1 MASTGAPDKIIVT
14 NGSALRHKYGTR
26 ANAVAGALKALI
38 AADAK
43 RHLTTALVDLADARQ
58 MARFGARPIPLEDV
72 DSEKDNKHAI
82 DAVCQALVPSYLMIL
97 GSTDVVPHQRLTN
110 PLYHPD
116 DDDDKTVPS
125 DLPYACEAPFGRKIA
140 AFRAPTRVVGRLPDL
155 TGGRDPGYLVS
166 LIRTACRQ
174 MPRPASAYDAAFGL
188 TAEVWR
194 SSTAS
199 SVGTL
204 FAAASRLHVSPK
216 EGPHWAP
223 AALTPLSHFINCHGA
238 PHDYRF
244 YGQKGR
250 DYPVSHDSRD
260 LAGLREGTVLAAECC
275 YGAELWN
282 PIRQGGKV
290 AMCNAYLAAGALA
303 YLGSSTI
310 AYGPA
315 SGNAQADLVCQYFF
329 RSIRAGA
336 SSGRACLEA
345 RLGYV
350 RHAGTLS
357 PTDLKTLAQFN
368 LMGDPSLTAIV
379 AASRLIVPGRS
390 GSKSRKAI
398 GAAERS
404 ERLSRRLTLRDLA
417 RATSST
423 PYFSLLLDGRLVTGK
438 KAKTLKAVAAK
449 EGIEAARLVSFG
461 PGTRSRGSD
470 PARIHVV
477 LTRDRR
483 HDPKVPGIVRIDG
496 LEMIELH
503 GAFRT
508 RRFHS
513 R

>member
-1 MASTGAPDKIIVT
+1 MASTGAPDKVIVT
-14 NGSALRHKYGTR
+14 NGQALRHKYGTR
-26 ANAVAGALKALI
+26 TFAVTQALKALI
-38 AADAK
+38 VADGR
-43 RHLTTALVDLADARQ
+43 RHLTTALVDLSDPRQ
-58 MARFGARPIPLEDV
+58 MARYGARPIALEDV
-72 DSEKDNKHAI
+72 DSEKHAI
-82 DAVCQALVPSYLMIL
+82 DAVCQALVPSYLMLL

-110 PLYHPD
+110 PLFHPE

-140 AFRAPTRVVGRLPDL
+140 AFRAPTRVVGRLPDV
-155 TGGRDPGYLVS
+155 TGGGDPSYLVA
-166 LIRTACRQ
+166 LLRTACRQ
-174 MPRPASAYDAAFGL
+174 QPRPASAYDVAFAL

-199 SVGTL
+199 SLGAL
-204 FAAASRLHVSPK
+204 FEASPLLHVSPK
-216 EGPHWAP
+216 EGPVWSARALAP
-223 AALTPLSHFINCHGA
+223 LAHFVNCHGA

-244 YGQKGR
+244 YGQGGR
-250 DYPVSHDSRD
+250 DYPVAFDSRD
-260 LAGLREGTVLAAECC
+260 LAAVREGTVLAAECC

-282 PIRQGGKV
+282 PIRQGGKLGI
-290 AMCNAYLAAGALA
+290 CNAYLRAGALA

-350 RHAGTLS
+350 RRATS
-357 PTDLKTLAQFN
+357 ITPTDLKTLAQFN
-368 LMGDPSLTAIV
+368 LMGDPSLTAV
-379 AASRLIVPGRS
+379 EAASPLIVPGKA
-390 GSKSRKAI
+390 GAKGRKAAE
-398 GAAERS
+398 AAERA
-404 ERLSRRLTLRDLA
+404 ERLSRRVTLRELA

-423 PYFSLLLDGRLVTGK
+423 PYFSLVLDGRVRAK
-438 KAKTLKAVAAK
+438 KTANTLAAVARK
-449 EGIEAARLVSFG
+449 EGLAAPRIVSYR
-461 PGTRSRGSD
+461 PGARSRDGD
-470 PARIHVV
+470 GARVHVA

-483 HDPKVPGIVRIDG
+483 HDPKTPGVVRIDG
-496 LEMIELH
+496 VEMVELH

-508 RRFHS
+508 RRFQS

>member
-1 MASTGAPDKIIVT
+1 
-14 NGSALRHKYGTR
+14 
-26 ANAVAGALKALI
+26 
-38 AADAK
+38 
-43 RHLTTALVDLADARQ
+43 
-58 MARFGARPIPLEDV
+58 MARFGTRPIPLEDV
-72 DSEKDNKHAI
+72 DSEKANKHAV
-82 DAVCQALVPSYLMIL
+82 DAICQALVPSYLLIL

-155 TGGRDPGYLVS
+155 TGGTDPGYLVS
-166 LIRTACRQ
+166 LVRMACRQ
-174 MPRPASAYDAAFGL
+174 SPRAASAYDTGFGL

-199 SVGTL
+199 SLGAL
-204 FAAASRLHVSPK
+204 FNGASVLHVSPK
-216 EGPHWAP
+216 EGPLWAP
-223 AALTPLSHFINCHGA
+223 ATLAPLSHFVNCHGA

-250 DYPVSHDSRD
+250 DYPVAHDSRD
-260 LAGLREGTVLAAECC
+260 LAGLREGVILAAECC

-282 PIRQGGKV
+282 PVRQGGKL

-310 AYGPA
+310 AYGPE

-368 LMGDPSLTAIV
+368 LMGDPSLTAVV
-379 AASRLIVPGRS
+379 AASPLIVPGRP
-390 GSKSRKAI
+390 GAKSRKATR
-398 GAAERS
+398 AAERS

-423 PYFSLLLDGRLVTGK
+423 PYFSLLLDGRVKAGK
-438 KAKTLKAVAAK
+438 KAKTLIAVAAK
-449 EGIEAARLVSFG
+449 EGLPAARLVSFG
-461 PGTRSRGSD
+461 PGARSRESD
-470 PARIHVV
+470 PSCVHVA

-483 HDPKVPGIVRIDG
+483 HEPRTPGIVRIDG
-496 LEMIELH
+496 LEMVELH

-508 RRFHS
+508 RRFQS